1 MDMQTSLIDRVYDIL
16 RRADLTTTRQAF
28 SREYVGKN
36 PNWSAYQAHMKRD
49 FSITGAINCL
59 RSIRLQKEREAALG
73 IVQLC
78 ALREAEGLLLEHLNE
93 RYCVADIC
101 A

>member
-1 MDMQTSLIDRVYDIL
+1 MDNSLIDHIYRILYD
-16 RRADLTTTRQAF
+16 AELTTTRQAF

-49 FSITGAINCL
+49 FSIAGAINCL
-59 RSIRLQKEREAALG
+59 RSIRLRKERDAALDLF
-73 IVQLC
+73 QLN
-78 ALREAEGLLLEHLNE
+78 ALREAETLLLEHLNE
-93 RYCVADIC
+93 QYSVADIC